1 MSIFVD
7 PNQTFPITLNFEYLR
22 NTEGV
27 VTGIRL
33 LPEQSEGPEVQ
44 TLICQAAGRDYDTM
58 SRVLEESTI
67 INHITGQPVVRHSL
81 FCRLI
86 VLRFV
91 RSWNVKDEHGNPVP
105 IKSET
110 LGKLR
115 YELVR
120 AITREWLKLTSGRGG

>member
-7 PNQTFPITLNFEYLR
+7 PNQTFPIVLNFEYVL
-22 NTEGV
+22 NANGV

-33 LPEQSEGPEVQ
+33 LGEQAEGPGVQ
-44 TLICQAAGRDYDTM
+44 TLICHAAGRDYDTM

-120 AITREWLKLTSGRGG
+120 AIAREWLKITSGRGG

>member
-22 NTEGV
+22 SPDGV

-33 LPEQSEGPEVQ
+33 LSEQSEGEDVQ
-44 TLICQAAGRDYDTM
+44 TLICHAAGRDYDTM

-67 INHITGQPVVRHSL
+67 INHITGQPVVRQSL